1 MKFIKR
7 FFMVLVAVFM
17 LATNTSCFAKAFEE
31 EINVVFMYED
41 EYISHDTVTQFKNI
55 KSPELSDAYIPDGY
69 KFFGWTPYNPD
80 TVKAT
85 DENFKDKYIGAGK
98 MVHWADVEEHKENS
112 TVILKALMIDKN
124 EIPKVYHYV
133 VIAWYDKVATSG
145 LDQAKMD
152 VFQDALFTHLRS
164 INVTEEDLNS
174 IVIRGYTGNV
184 GTTCGQIME
193 DDDVDLMFGWSS
205 IDNVTSTGGMD
216 PKSLLETIT
225 EYKVGE
231 KNRTIHRLSD
241 KETAIT
247 VLDWMKS
254 DACRNL
260 FA

>member
-80 TVKAT
+80 KVKAT

-164 INVTEEDLNS
+164 LNVTEEDLNS

-216 PKSLLETIT
+216 PNDLLETIT

-254 DACRNL
+254 DPCRNL